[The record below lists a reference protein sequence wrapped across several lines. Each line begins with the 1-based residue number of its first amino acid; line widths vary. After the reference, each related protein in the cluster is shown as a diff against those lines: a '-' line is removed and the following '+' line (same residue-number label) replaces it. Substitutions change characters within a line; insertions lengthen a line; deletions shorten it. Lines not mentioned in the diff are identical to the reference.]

1 MGTSYDGKIR
11 GRGIWWWVGVFYVD
25 SSTASSETSNN
36 EQHAAFLYD
45 NIIYVSFIL
54 IYPTTKE
61 SYLGNPT
68 RLSITSSTTVC
79 HGWYTGIGG
88 MVDGK
93 IRFGR

>member
-25 SSTASSETSNN
+25 SSAATSCFDYDDDNN
-36 EQHAAFLYD
+36 G
-45 NIIYVSFIL
+45 IYVSFIL

-68 RLSITSSTTVC
+68 RISITSSTTVC

-93 IRFGR
+93 IRFG